1 MVQTVRDTS
10 VTTCRHTSVSIQVYA
25 QLQRAGHKPDMVTY
39 NVLMDAHI
47 KAAAVAASFAQVFVC
62 VCVCV
67 CLCVCC
73 VYACARV
80 SVCSVCVHPCC
91 MYSSNTDTDT
101 SVRGK

>member
-47 KAAAVAASFAQVFVC
+47 KAAAVAASFAQAFVC
-62 VCVCV
+62 VCVCAV
-67 CLCVCC
+67 CVLCVCVCTCEC
-73 VYACARV
+73 VLCVCA
-80 SVCSVCVHPCC
+80 SVLHVFF
-91 MYSSNTDTDT
+91 YTDTDT

>member
-62 VCVCV
+62 V
-67 CLCVCC
+67 LCVCC
-73 VYACARV
+73 VCA
-80 SVCSVCVHPCC
+80 VCVLCVCVCTYECVLCVCIRVACILLTQTQPPP
-91 MYSSNTDTDT
+91 
-101 SVRGK
+101 

>member
-10 VTTCRHTSVSIQVYA
+10 VTTCRHTSVSIQVCA

-62 VCVCV
+62 VLCVCCV
-67 CLCVCC
+67 CAVCVLCVCC
-73 VYACARV
+73 VYACARM
-80 SVCSVCVHPCC
+80 SVCCVCASVLHVFF
-91 MYSSNTDTDT
+91 
-101 SVRGK
+101 